1 MGAGLVLSADLLHLF
16 AQSLL
21 PECSRLSNSS
31 FHSSRHT
38 AQAARVW
45 AVRPLL
51 SAGPGG
57 VVRVTCPESVSCSN
71 TCAACSRTFSRRA
84 RPSPL
89 SRPPSGYL
97 ITPA

>member
-1 MGAGLVLSADLLHLF
+1 MGPSKLTGLLFSSDYLRVGVPGAPKTPDDQVADGTVGAGLVLSADLLHLF

-38 AQAARVW
+38 PQAARVW

-57 VVRVTCPESVSCSN
+57 VVR
-71 TCAACSRTFSRRA
+71 
-84 RPSPL
+84 
-89 SRPPSGYL
+89 
-97 ITPA
+97 